1 MFGTPDLI
9 FPVIQS
15 FPNSQQYLDF
25 LSPAK
30 NKILSPIIVIQTEPS
45 TQIFIISNYIFNI
58 ICMGGLKKNNEVMYS
73 MHVHLSKLAMN
84 QVHIDGEPYRYYSI
98 KAKAIK
104 HKLY

>member
-9 FPVIQS
+9 FPIIQS

-30 NKILSPIIVIQTEPS
+30 NEIPSPIVIQIEPS

-84 QVHIDGEPYRYYSI
+84 QANVITHCQVHIDI
-98 KAKAIK
+98 TQ
-104 HKLY
+104 

>member
-15 FPNSQQYLDF
+15 FPNSQQYIDF

-30 NKILSPIIVIQTEPS
+30 NEILSPIAIQIEPS

-58 ICMGGLKKNNEVMYS
+58 FCMDGLKKNNEVMYL
-73 MHVHLSKLAMN
+73 MHVHLSKLALN
-84 QVHIDGEPYRYYSI
+84 QANVITHCQVHIDI
-98 KAKAIK
+98 TQ
-104 HKLY
+104 